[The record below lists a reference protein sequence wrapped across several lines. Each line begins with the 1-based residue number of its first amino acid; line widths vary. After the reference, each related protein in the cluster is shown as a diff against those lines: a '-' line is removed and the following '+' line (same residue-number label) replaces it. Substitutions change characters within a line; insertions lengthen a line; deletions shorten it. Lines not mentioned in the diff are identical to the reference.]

1 MTTHANGAIVEREL
15 PDGTVHF
22 DVYENGKVVGTALS
36 LEDALGILA
45 KLKLKRLR
53 VDAVEGERPQQPA
66 ETVEPVEEADE
77 GWPPTPRPDMH
88 W

>member
-22 DVYENGKVVGTALS
+22 DVYENGKVVDTALS
-36 LEDALGILA
+36 LEDALRILA

-53 VDAVEGERPQQPA
+53 AGAVEDERPQQPA
-66 ETVEPVEEADE
+66 ETVEPVEEEDD
-77 GWPPTPRPDMH
+77 GWPPRPDMR
-88 W
+88 